1 MLCDVK
7 EGDVVWR
14 LVDPHDG
21 GGAAPQIGWVKE
33 VLDEQVIV
41 TFLTGDE
48 KFSKGDY
55 GAHWCKDETKLQY
68 VYDMTL

>member
-33 VLDEQVIV
+33 VLDEQVIIN
-41 TFLTGDE
+41 FLTGDK
-48 KFSKGDY
+48 KFSKSDY
-55 GAHWCKDETKLQY
+55 GTHWCKDETQLKY
-68 VYDMTL
+68 VYDINL